1 MMIKEQN
8 FCCLFGSVRL
18 YTKAKVTLNMPL
30 LAQRGGRSIDVP
42 ICNLCTIRRWVINA
56 TPQPPIAWKRA
67 PVPIVEEV
75 GWVPRLV
82 LIGTEKRKFLVPVGV

>member
-18 YTKAKVTLNMPL
+18 CTKAKVTLNMPL
-30 LAQRGGRSIDVP
+30 LAQRGGRSIDLP
-42 ICNLCTIRRWVINA
+42 IFNLCSIKRWVINA
-56 TPQPPIAWKRA
+56 THQQPITWKRI

-82 LIGTEKRKFLVPVGV
+82 LIGTKKRKFLVPIGV

>member
-30 LAQRGGRSIDVP
+30 QAQRGGRSIDLP
-42 ICNLCTIRRWVINA
+42 IFNLCTIRGWAISA
-56 TPQPPIAWKRA
+56 TPQPPITWERA
-67 PVPIVEEV
+67 PVPIVEEA
-75 GWVPRLV
+75 GWVARLV
-82 LIGTEKRKFLVPVGV
+82 LIGKE